1 MGKATG
7 LSLSTKSEQP
17 LYQQLF
23 EQISGRIRT
32 GTWPPGYRLP
42 PTREL
47 ATELSAHRNT
57 VVRVYE
63 ELEDA
68 GFVSSTVGRGTFV
81 AELPPP
87 ATPDQPPARGSLPW
101 ASLTSNAVAVEPLG
115 RQNRINRSGTAG
127 AKTIALSRMQPSAD
141 LLPHELLRRCMDHVL
156 RNVGAKALGYTP
168 REGLPRLRELIA
180 EDLVRQ
186 GVPAS
191 ADELLITTGSQ
202 QGLDLISRTLIN
214 PGDPFLTDE
223 STYHG
228 ALNLLSAAGARLI
241 AVPSDAE
248 GPSLEALTRD
258 GRAGVKGFY
267 LMPNCQNPTGL
278 RVSVAR
284 REALVA
290 WSHRAGMPLI
300 EDDYASDL
308 NLDGKPPL
316 PALRSLDGEVV
327 YLGTYSKKLIPALR
341 IGYLLCPPALQEHV
355 TALKHSMDLGT
366 SGILQHALAEFL
378 GRGYLQA
385 HLTRV
390 LAEYRVR
397 RDALEEALR
406 KHLPADVT
414 WRHPETGLQ
423 LWIPTPGIDP
433 EQLYVEA
440 LQHGVMISPGTLNAV
455 GASPQRGLRLTYCAE
470 PKARLVEGAKLLGKA
485 WAAVERRSRSQKP
498 TRKEGRVDAV

>member
-1 MGKATG
+1 MAKATG
-7 LSLSTKSEQP
+7 LSLSTRTAQP
-17 LYQQLF
+17 IYAQLF
-23 EQISGRIRT
+23 DQISGRIRN
-32 GTWPPGYRLP
+32 GTWPAGFRLP

-63 ELEDA
+63 ELEEA
-68 GFVSSTVGRGTFV
+68 GFVSSAVGRGTFV

-87 ATPDQPPARGSLPW
+87 ALTVEPPVRGALPW

-115 RQNRINRSGTAG
+115 RQDRISRSGVPGT
-127 AKTIALSRMQPSAD
+127 KVIALSRMQPSED
-141 LLPHELLRRCMDHVL
+141 LMPHELLRRCLDHVL
-156 RNVGAKALGYTP
+156 RTVGPKALGYTP
-168 REGLPRLRELIA
+168 REGLPRLRELVA

-191 ADELLITTGSQ
+191 PEELVITTGSQ

-241 AVPSDAE
+241 AVPSDDE
-248 GPSLEALTRD
+248 GPSLEALARD
-258 GRAGVKGFY
+258 GRSGVKGFY

-284 REALVA
+284 REALVD
-290 WSHRAGMPLI
+290 WSHRAGLPLI

-341 IGYLLCPPALQEHV
+341 IGYLLCPPALQQHIA
-355 TALKHSMDLGT
+355 ALKHSMDLGT

-378 GRGYLQA
+378 ARGYLQA
-385 HLTRV
+385 HLQRV
-390 LAEYRVR
+390 LAEYRQR

-406 KHLPADVT
+406 KHLPASVT

-423 LWIPTPGIDP
+423 LWLPTPQLDP
-433 EQLYVEA
+433 ELLYVEA
-440 LQHGVMISPGTLNAV
+440 LQHGVMVSPGTLNAV

-470 PKARLVEGAKLLGKA
+470 PKARLVEGARLLGKA

-498 TRKEGRVDAV
+498 TRKESRVDAV

>member
-1 MGKATG
+1 MTKSTG
-7 LSLSTKSEQP
+7 LSLSAKSEQP

-23 EQISGRIRT
+23 DQISGRIRT
-32 GTWPPGYRLP
+32 GTWPPGYQLP
-42 PTREL
+42 PSREL

-63 ELEDA
+63 ELESA

-87 ATPDQPPARGSLPW
+87 ATTPEPPVRGALPW

-115 RQNRINRSGTAG
+115 RQDRISRSGTPG
-127 AKTIALSRMQPSAD
+127 AKVIALSRMQPSED
-141 LLPHELLRRCMDHVL
+141 LMPHELLRRCLDHVL
-156 RNVGAKALGYTP
+156 RTVGPKALGYTP

-191 ADELLITTGSQ
+191 AEELVVTTGSQ
-202 QGLDLISRTLIN
+202 QGLDLVARTLIN

-241 AVPSDAE
+241 AVPSDDE
-248 GPSLEALTRD
+248 GPSIEALTRD
-258 GRAGVKGFY
+258 GRGGVKGFY

-290 WSHRAGMPLI
+290 WSHQAGLPLI

-308 NLDGKPPL
+308 NLDGKAPL
-316 PALRSLDGEVV
+316 PALRSLSGEVV

-341 IGYLLCPPALQEHV
+341 IGYLLCPPALQQHIA
-355 TALKHSMDLGT
+355 ALKHSMDLGT
-366 SGILQHALAEFL
+366 SGLLQHALAEFL

-385 HLTRV
+385 HLARV
-390 LAEYRVR
+390 LTEYRAR
-397 RDALEEALR
+397 RDALEGALR
-406 KHLPADVT
+406 KALPPSVT

-423 LWIPTPGIDP
+423 LWLPTPDIDP
-433 EQLYVEA
+433 ELLYVEA
-440 LQHGVMISPGTLNAV
+440 LQHGVMVSPGTLNAV
-455 GASPQRGLRLTYCAE
+455 GASPQRGLRLTFCAE

-485 WAAVERRSRSQKP
+485 WAAVERRTRSSKP
-498 TRKEGRVDAV
+498 TRSEVRVDAV

>member
-1 MGKATG
+1 MAKATG
-7 LSLSTKSEQP
+7 LSVSTKSEQP

-32 GTWPPGYRLP
+32 GTWPSGYRLP
-42 PTREL
+42 PTRHL
-47 ATELSAHRNT
+47 ATELATHRNT

-63 ELEDA
+63 ELESA

-81 AELPPP
+81 AERIPVAQSAPP
-87 ATPDQPPARGSLPW
+87 TARGSLPW

-115 RQNRINRSGTAG
+115 RQDRISRSGVPG
-127 AKTIALSRMQPSAD
+127 SSVIALSRMQPSAD
-141 LLPHELLRRCMDHVL
+141 LMPHELLRRCLDHVL
-156 RNVGAKALGYTP
+156 RTVGPKALGYTP
-168 REGLPRLRELIA
+168 REGLPRLRELVA

-191 ADELLITTGSQ
+191 PEELVITTGSQ

-241 AVPSDAE
+241 AVPSDDE
-248 GPSLEALTRD
+248 GPSIEALTRD

-284 REALVA
+284 REQLVA

-308 NLDGKPPL
+308 ILDGKPPL

-341 IGYLLCPPALQEHV
+341 IGYLLCPPALLQHIS
-355 TALKHSMDLGT
+355 ALKHSMDLGT
-366 SGILQHALAEFL
+366 SGLLQHALAEFL
-378 GRGYLQA
+378 ARGYLQA
-385 HLTRV
+385 HLARV
-390 LAEYRVR
+390 LGEYRAR
-397 RDALEEALR
+397 RDALEDALR
-406 KHLPADVT
+406 KYLPASAT

-423 LWIPTPGIDP
+423 LWLPTPHLDP

-440 LQHGVMISPGTLNAV
+440 LQHGVLISPGSLNAV
-455 GASPQRGLRLTYCAE
+455 GSSPHRGLRLTYCAE
-470 PKARLVEGAKLLGKA
+470 PKARLVEGARLLGKA
-485 WAAVERRSRSQKP
+485 WAAVEKRSRSPKP
-498 TRKEGRVDAV
+498 TRKEGRLDAV